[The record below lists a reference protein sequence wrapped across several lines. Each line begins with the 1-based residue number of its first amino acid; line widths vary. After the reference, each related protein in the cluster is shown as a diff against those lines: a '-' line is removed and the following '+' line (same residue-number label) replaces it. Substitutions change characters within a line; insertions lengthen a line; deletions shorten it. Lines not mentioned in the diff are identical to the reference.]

1 MVDAMTLVKVE
12 VWCPPAGCDG
22 QMVDVTTLVKVEV
35 VLWTHVD
42 VLPPECMV
50 SVTGHM
56 VVYTVV
62 YSVVVISPPGDVVE
76 TGPTGEEDGYA
87 VRVSV
92 ITVVTVDTDSYVLV
106 RVFHPD
112 VYVAVTGQVVT

>member
-1 MVDAMTLVKVE
+1 
-12 VWCPPAGCDG
+12 
-22 QMVDVTTLVKVEV
+22 
-35 VLWTHVD
+35 
-42 VLPPECMV
+42 MV

-76 TGPTGEEDGYA
+76 TGPTGEEDGYC

-112 VYVAVTGQVVT
+112 VYVAVTGQVVTYMLVKEVTVTTPREDVDTGLTGDDLLVYGALCVWVVM